1 MNGESIKKPSLLGI
15 ITNPVRQFERIRE
28 RPTVWLPLI
37 IVMVLSSLADYLN
50 RLNDPKLFNEERS
63 FGSYFIHSTVNS
75 IMLFVLITFIL
86 WMIAKLGRGKT
97 NFTCMF
103 SLFIHIYFL
112 TAMKDLIV
120 AVIKYFSNTSPDWF
134 SYISLTGFVPANN
147 YLTGFLGI
155 FDIFLIWTLILLAIG
170 LQKTAGVSKTSSWVG
185 IAVLFLILLVFLLT
199 ILAIAFLVVQLL
211 MAILD
216 IFESINS
223 LLKPFYTL

>member
-1 MNGESIKKPSLLGI
+1 MNGASIKKPSLFGM
-15 ITNPVRQFERIRE
+15 ITHPVRQFERTRD
-28 RPTVWLPLI
+28 RPTIWLPLI
-37 IVMVLSSLADYLN
+37 IVLVLSSLADYLN
-50 RLNDPKLFNEERS
+50 RLNYPKLYNGERS
-63 FGSYFIHSTVNS
+63 FGSYFIHGTVNS
-75 IMLFVLITFIL
+75 ILLFVIITLIL

-103 SLFIHIYFL
+103 SLFIHVYFL

-120 AVIKYFSNTSPDWF
+120 ALIKYFSNTSPDVF

-170 LQKTAGVSKTSSWVG
+170 LQKTAEASKTSSWVG
-185 IAVLFLILLVFLLT
+185 IAVLFLILLGFLFI

-223 LLKPFYTL
+223 LFKPFYTL